1 MKKVILRIA
10 VLFVIFVGGVIGF
23 SQLLNQQSVETT
35 REMEEPTLPTLC
47 IDYNGYKINQMY
59 GYTQEMDQNTLRD
72 GLVPLTTN
80 REITVSLQDYDNKI
94 NSVTYEVTSLID
106 GTIVENAKVGNFKD
120 DGEYQTA
127 VFSLQQPIL
136 MNQEYGL
143 KFTLHLKDQ
152 DVYYYTRV
160 VQRSS
165 LNTEHYLEFAYNF
178 YETCMN
184 KEAASNLN
192 LYLET
197 EDYVANNSYTGITIH
212 SSLDQISWGDLSPSI
227 YRKAIATVKEIN
239 ETTGSIQ
246 LKYMISAKDDNGET
260 EYYYVTD
267 FYRMRYYQ
275 SRIMLL
281 DFERN
286 AQQVYTANAA
296 SITTKGIDVGVAN
309 KTIPFETNESNTS
322 VAFVQAGELWSYNS
336 GSDKLTKVFSMRN
349 LTEGDNR
356 DNFSEQDIKIIRVE
370 ESGDIQ
376 FIVYGYMGADTYEGK
391 VGVIVCHYSSDRNM
405 VEEQLFIQSEQSFEY
420 LQEDI
425 NKLCYVNRNSSLYLY
440 LDHTVYRVNLA
451 DISVDTV
458 LSNINPDCFLV
469 SEDQSYMAWMNE
481 MQEYGSSN
489 VTVMDLESGSTHK
502 IEAGAGNKIQALGF
516 VNTDF
521 VYGIAADADIVTDVA
536 GNTTFAMNQILIE
549 DADGNLVKEYKVDG
563 IWTYE
568 IDIQEGLIELRRV
581 VRSETGFVP
590 TTTDNIMNN
599 QKDTEDTVVSHVSS
613 TSRRG
618 TIVTLVMPKVI
629 TNKEPLIN
637 STKLLV
643 KENNQGLQI
652 HSEDRDETPMY
663 YVYAKGE
670 LQGEYLH
677 PAEAIVEA
685 DEQVGVVLNTRQQY
699 IWERGNS
706 QTENDLNNED
716 IPSIFLS
723 GTMDEQVLQEG
734 LGDSGDVMN
743 LTGCTLDEILYQLSE
758 DRAVVARKPDGT
770 TAVIVG
776 YDRYN
781 TLLYNFETGEH
792 YYYGIN
798 DSTNLFL
805 EGGNVF
811 LSYVEK
817 PTAVTK

>member
-1 MKKVILRIA
+1 MK
-10 VLFVIFVGGVIGF
+10 
-23 SQLLNQQSVETT
+23 N
-35 REMEEPTLPTLC
+35 
-47 IDYNGYKINQMY
+47 
-59 GYTQEMDQNTLRD
+59 
-72 GLVPLTTN
+72 
-80 REITVSLQDYDNKI
+80 
-94 NSVTYEVTSLID
+94 
-106 GTIVENAKVGNFKD
+106 
-120 DGEYQTA
+120 
-127 VFSLQQPIL
+127 
-136 MNQEYGL
+136 
-143 KFTLHLKDQ
+143 Q

-349 LTEGDNR
+349 LTEDDNR

-618 TIVTLVMPKVI
+618 TIVT
-629 TNKEPLIN
+629 
-637 STKLLV
+637 
-643 KENNQGLQI
+643 
-652 HSEDRDETPMY
+652 
-663 YVYAKGE
+663 
-670 LQGEYLH
+670 
-677 PAEAIVEA
+677 
-685 DEQVGVVLNTRQQY
+685 
-699 IWERGNS
+699 
-706 QTENDLNNED
+706 
-716 IPSIFLS
+716 F
-723 GTMDEQVLQEG
+723 
-734 LGDSGDVMN
+734 
-743 LTGCTLDEILYQLSE
+743 
-758 DRAVVARKPDGT
+758 
-770 TAVIVG
+770 
-776 YDRYN
+776 
-781 TLLYNFETGEH
+781 
-792 YYYGIN
+792 
-798 DSTNLFL
+798 
-805 EGGNVF
+805 
-811 LSYVEK
+811 
-817 PTAVTK
+817 